1 MTTEDIRAELQQN
14 IDEKYRA
21 FHASLVPGI
30 GTFLGVRVPKM
41 REIAKKAAKEDYQT
55 FFAEADVSVYEELMI
70 QGMIPGYAKLTIKQR
85 KQELERFV
93 PYINNWAVCDCCC
106 ATYKFMKKDQ
116 DEWLAFLKKYLSSE
130 KEYELRFAIVCLL
143 DFFINDT
150 YIDEVL
156 ELLADIQ
163 HDAYYVKMADAWA
176 LSICYIKFPQKTEP
190 ILERETLDGEI
201 RKKAVQK
208 IRESLRVSKEEKE
221 RLKKKFY

>member
-1 MTTEDIRAELQQN
+1 MIR
-14 IDEKYRA
+14 
-21 FHASLVPGI
+21 
-30 GTFLGVRVPKM
+30 
-41 REIAKKAAKEDYQT
+41 
-55 FFAEADVSVYEELMI
+55 
-70 QGMIPGYAKLTIKQR
+70 GMIPGYAKLTIKQR

-116 DEWLAFLKKYLSSE
+116 DEWLAFLKKYLLSE